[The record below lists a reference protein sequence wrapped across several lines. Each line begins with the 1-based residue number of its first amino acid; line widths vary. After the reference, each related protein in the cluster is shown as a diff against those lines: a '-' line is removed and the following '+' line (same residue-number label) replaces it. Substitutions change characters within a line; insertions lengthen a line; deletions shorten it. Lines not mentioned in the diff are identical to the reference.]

1 MNEWNDLRKINE
13 ALMIVITHQTKK
25 TVFLP
30 EKKSKLKKCNQ
41 SCSRI
46 ISLYLYFIQTS
57 VKISRMFDRL
67 MANYSTLLK
76 SFMPFYL
83 ELLLLLSLS
92 CHVKLLTKSTTTMMI
107 ALPTFENYSVN

>member
-13 ALMIVITHQTKK
+13 ASVITHQTENSFLTRKK
-25 TVFLP
+25 IQAQ
-30 EKKSKLKKCNQ
+30 KGNQ

-57 VKISRMFDRL
+57 VKISRMFDRM

-83 ELLLLLSLS
+83 GLLLLLSLS
-92 CHVKLLTKSTTTMMI
+92 CHVQLLTKSSTTMMI
-107 ALPTFENYSVN
+107 ALPTFQNYSVN